1 MEPKRI
7 DYQVQSTV
15 KPDAIAM
22 TDFEV
27 FIRTNISAKEVEDE
41 MSSNSKKKSTHTMYI
56 YTEVVYDKNEY
67 FTKLAEST
75 DLPVVV
81 DRAAMSDEELVAYLK
96 NYFNQKC
103 EDALAMGIEV
113 DVPDLGKEN
122 FSCKL
127 EDQVNIGAI
136 VKGITSDTTEVYYHS
151 NGDKCRLYNIATF
164 AEITG
169 KIFACKYQQTAYCN
183 LLKSYVENEATADE
197 RRTIEYGDTPSEEFS
212 TELARIV
219 LQGVTSTAAS
229 LLTPNE
235 AFNKVIESL
244 VSQVTSS

>member
-41 MSSNSKKKSTHTMYI
+41 MPSNSKKKSTHTMYI

-113 DVPDLGKEN
+113 DVPDLGKKN

-127 EDQVNIGAI
+127 EDQVNIEAI